1 MLSKQKNALVWALG
15 KEQGWMLA
23 LAATLWLS
31 ACQPSGAP
39 VSASSTPVASADLA
53 VTEAA
58 SVPASDAAA
67 DNASEAASAAQA
79 AVEAVRGIYTWG
91 SEVETLSPCNS
102 DKTYWLEG
110 DETLLAP
117 LQELAIKKAD
127 MANEAYQP
135 IYVELQVRYAGQATD
150 GFAVDYDGVMQL
162 HAVQSASGRVPAD
175 CPLLDVPA
183 ISINPASQ

>member
-1 MLSKQKNALVWALG
+1 MLNKQKSTSAWALG
-15 KEQGWMLA
+15 KGQGWMLA

-39 VSASSTPVASADLA
+39 VSAASAGLA

-58 SVPASDAAA
+58 SAPASDAVI
-67 DNASEAASAAQA
+67 DNAASAPQA
-79 AVEAVRGIYTWG
+79 AVVAVRGIYTWG
-91 SEVETLSPCNS
+91 NEVETLSPCNS

-110 DETLLAP
+110 DEVLLAP
-117 LQELAIKKAD
+117 LQELALKKAD
-127 MANEAYQP
+127 AANEAYQP
-135 IYVELQVRYAGQATD
+135 IYVEVQVSHAGRATD

-175 CPLLDVPA
+175 CPLLDLPA
-183 ISINPASQ
+183 ASPASQ